1 MKLRTILV
9 AAAASVLASCSSNE
23 NAVIELNVPGAG
35 GKEVVLSKLQV
46 NTIAI
51 VDTLDLD
58 ANGNAKGKV
67 KVNVKADDPDF
78 FYLSYNQKRLASL
91 LLKGGDRV
99 KVSVDTLGGGLTV
112 TGSDETSRLI
122 EIEKTIY
129 DASAKFDA
137 FSTEIADA
145 LEKNDTERIKEIQV
159 ELSKFFVNYKRGA
172 LAQMMKQ
179 PASLSNI
186 MLLYQRFSDELPLFG
201 DVHDLVYFRSIH
213 DSLKQS
219 LPNSKYVRAL
229 KEEVDKYQK
238 AFEFNNKLTLA
249 GELAFPEIEMAD
261 TKGQNRKMSELL
273 GKPFILV
280 FWTSTIDQ
288 QKMFNH
294 DLKELYSKYNP
305 KGLEIYQVSADV
317 DKTQWATVVKEQA
330 LPWINVCD
338 GRGTACVALN
348 TYAVTQL
355 PTLILFDKSGNIV
368 AKNIFD
374 KAALDR
380 ELGKL
385 SY

>member
-9 AAAASVLASCSSNE
+9 AAAASLLGSCSSGE
-23 NAVIELNVPGAG
+23 NAVIDLNVPGAG
-35 GKEVVLSKLQV
+35 SKEIVLSKLQV
-46 NTIAI
+46 NTIAV
-51 VDTLDLD
+51 VDTLKLD
-58 ANGNAKGKV
+58 ASGNARGKV
-67 KVNVKADDPDF
+67 EVKADDPDF

-91 LLKGGDRV
+91 LLKGGDKV

-112 TGSDETSRLI
+112 TGSDESLRLL
-122 EIEKTIY
+122 EIEKSIY
-129 DASAKFDA
+129 DATAKFD
-137 FSTEIADA
+137 SLSVEIDKA
-145 LEKNDTERIKEIQV
+145 LDNNDQQKIMDLQV
-159 ELSKFFVNYKRGA
+159 EMSKFFVKYKRGA
-172 LAQMMKQ
+172 LAQMMKE

-186 MLLYQRFSDELPLFG
+186 MLLYQKFSEDIPLFG

-213 DSLKQS
+213 DSLKNT

-229 KEEVDKYQK
+229 KDDVDKYQK
-238 AFEFNNKLTLA
+238 AFEFSNKMNLA

-261 TKGQNRKMSELL
+261 IKGQNRKMSELL

-294 DLKELYSKYNP
+294 DLKDLYAKYNP

-317 DKTQWATVVKEQA
+317 DKTQWATVVREQA

-338 GRGTACVALN
+338 GRGTSTVALN
-348 TYAVTQL
+348 TYAVAQL
-355 PTLILFDKSGNIV
+355 PTLILFDKEGNIV

>member
-58 ANGNAKGKV
+58 ANGNAKG

>member
-67 KVNVKADDPDF
+67 NVKADDPDF

-99 KVSVDTLGGGLTV
+99 KVTVDTLGGGLAV

>member
-67 KVNVKADDPDF
+67 NVKADDPDF

-112 TGSDETSRLI
+112 NGSDETSRLI

>member
-67 KVNVKADDPDF
+67 NVKADDPDF

-129 DASAKFDA
+129 EASAKFDA

>member
-67 KVNVKADDPDF
+67 NVKADDPDF

-99 KVSVDTLGGGLTV
+99 KVSVDTLGGGLNV

-355 PTLILFDKSGNIV
+355 PTLILFDKAGNIV

-374 KAALDR
+374 KATLDR

>member
-58 ANGNAKGKV
+58 ANGNAKG

-229 KEEVDKYQK
+229 KDEVDKYQK